1 MNSPEVFQCC
11 PGLDIFTSSRY
22 FSRQKDLHIRSGC
35 NERYFR
41 RPANLV
47 IKNRSF
53 ALFHGSADMFQS
65 TITSISKLSVTPL
78 WEKNI
83 FPESSSCVDTGRML
97 VPKDTIK
104 NCASTLL
111 YFTERM
117 GSHLFVTWRPS
128 YSKIYLVRFSVVHQS
143 NAFAIISFS
152 LGFSCTFWLFYAP
165 ASVPWSTLASFQ
177 RLSIIIYKPD
187 VAGPSFAFTIMIWN
201 FWSCSPH
208 LD

>member
-1 MNSPEVFQCC
+1 MSPERF
-11 PGLDIFTSSRY
+11 PRWLPSNNFTSSGY

-41 RPANLV
+41 RPGNLQ
-47 IKNRSF
+47 IKNRYF
-53 ALFHGSADMFQS
+53 ALFHGSADMFQRI
-65 TITSISKLSVTPL
+65 ITSTSKLSVTPL

-111 YFTERM
+111 CFTERVE
-117 GSHLFVTWRPS
+117 SNHLVTWRS
-128 YSKIYLVRFSVVHQS
+128 SQSKIYLVRISVVQQS
-143 NAFAIISFS
+143 NSIPIISFS
-152 LGFSCTFWLFYAP
+152 LEFSCTFWLFYAP
-165 ASVPWSTLASFQ
+165 ASVSWSTLASFQ

-187 VAGPSFAFTIMIWN
+187 VAGPSFAFTIMIWIC
-201 FWSCSPH
+201 WSCSLH
-208 LD
+208 LH

>member
-1 MNSPEVFQCC
+1 MNSPEVCQCC

-22 FSRQKDLHIRSGC
+22 FSRQEDLHIRSGC

-111 YFTERM
+111 YFTE
-117 GSHLFVTWRPS
+117 GHFFVTVAALEILRQVLRQNP
-128 YSKIYLVRFSVVHQS
+128 RFIQTYETFVHM
-143 NAFAIISFS
+143 N
-152 LGFSCTFWLFYAP
+152 
-165 ASVPWSTLASFQ
+165 Q
-177 RLSIIIYKPD
+177 RYVHPGVS
-187 VAGPSFAFTIMIWN
+187 
-201 FWSCSPH
+201 
-208 LD
+208 

>member
-1 MNSPEVFQCC
+1 MNSPEVCQCC

-41 RPANLV
+41 RPGNLQ

-104 NCASTLL
+104 NCASTLFISQRDIL
-111 YFTERM
+111 LLHWPLWRFLVIVSDRTDDWFKH
-117 GSHLFVTWRPS
+117 SKHLSTWINRH
-128 YSKIYLVRFSVVHQS
+128 VHPGVS
-143 NAFAIISFS
+143 
-152 LGFSCTFWLFYAP
+152 
-165 ASVPWSTLASFQ
+165 
-177 RLSIIIYKPD
+177 
-187 VAGPSFAFTIMIWN
+187 
-201 FWSCSPH
+201 
-208 LD
+208 